1 MRPFDIPEGS
11 GGFNWQVI
19 DKSFSN
25 IKGNGTV
32 GVGVGDFVYVP
43 PLALERS

>member
-1 MRPFDIPEGS
+1 MRPFDILGDA
-11 GGFNWQVI
+11 GGFSWQVI

-32 GVGVGDFVYVP
+32 GVSVGDFVYVP
-43 PLALERS
+43 PRALERS